1 MAAVAEFTI
10 PPEALPGGSTL
21 EELSGLTIELERI
34 VPTADTAFPFF
45 WVVGDEVDE
54 FLEHASEHPELESLE
69 VLARIQGAALFRAT
83 WRPDA
88 AVIEGIKT
96 LRATIMDATGTAEEW
111 RFQVRAESRD
121 RLNEFQRVFTDQDI
135 PVQLERIYSFSE
147 VARTE
152 RPLTDE
158 QRETLLAAYR
168 EGYFDQP
175 RGITQEGLAWR
186 FDISARAISNRLR
199 RGTRNLVAST
209 IVGVASNDADG

>member
-1 MAAVAEFTI
+1 MAVVAEFTI

-34 VPTADTAFPFF
+34 VPTTDTAFPFF
-45 WVVGDEVDE
+45 WVLGDEVDE
-54 FLEHASEHPELESLE
+54 FLEHASDHPELESLE
-69 VLARIQGAALFRAT
+69 VLARVQGAALFRAT

-96 LRATIMDATGTAEEW
+96 LRATIMDATGTAEQW
-111 RFQVRAESRD
+111 RFQVRAESRE
-121 RLNEFQRVFTDQDI
+121 RLDEFQRVFTDQDI

-175 RGITQEGLAWR
+175 RGITQEGLAER
-186 FDISARAISNRLR
+186 FDISARAVSNRLR

-209 IVGVASNDADG
+209 IVGAASNDVDG